1 MYRVSGPNRSEAAA
15 DLLLELQFAT
25 VGQVIFLSLLH
36 FPELSL
42 QRVNFTPERLV
53 FCS

>member
-1 MYRVSGPNRSEAAA
+1 MYRVSGPSWSAAAA
-15 DLLLELQFAT
+15 DLLLKLQAT
-25 VGQVIFLSLLH
+25 TVRQVIFLPLLH

-42 QRVNFTPERLV
+42 QGVNFTPERLV